1 MRQRRG
7 KYAIF
12 KGIWN
17 TLDLVLLPI
26 LLHTEPSVYVY
37 TIPCEFASMEFT
49 LYIDGTVT
57 MSTWMHISK

>member
-1 MRQRRG
+1 M
-7 KYAIF
+7 KHSWSSALAHSSAH
-12 KGIWN
+12 K
-17 TLDLVLLPI
+17 
-26 LLHTEPSVYVY
+26 EPSVYVY